1 MSDNKEESLIS
12 HLEALRETL
21 LKCIISLCVGIP
33 FTLYLAPYAL
43 NLLVKT
49 IAGEGNITFNYFSP
63 MEVFLIQLKTALVLD
78 IILCFPYMAKKIWD
92 FILPALY
99 DNEKKFIKNIVLS
112 STLLFILG
120 ASFCIFVIMPM
131 VVKFGLSFAGDNIN
145 PMFGISN
152 IINLTLMMAIAFGV
166 MFQTPLVT
174 VGVIKSGVISYES
187 ISNMRPYIIVIILI
201 LAAIFTPPD
210 VISQLMLGI
219 PTYLLFEA
227 GLLFAKLNLKKEK
240 VNE

>member
-78 IILCFPYMAKKIWD
+78 VIVCFPYMAKKIWD

-99 DNEKKFIKNIVLS
+99 DNEKKFIKNIVKKI
-112 STLLFILG
+112 TLW
-120 ASFCIFVIMPM
+120 
-131 VVKFGLSFAGDNIN
+131 
-145 PMFGISN
+145 
-152 IINLTLMMAIAFGV
+152 
-166 MFQTPLVT
+166 
-174 VGVIKSGVISYES
+174 
-187 ISNMRPYIIVIILI
+187 
-201 LAAIFTPPD
+201 
-210 VISQLMLGI
+210 
-219 PTYLLFEA
+219 
-227 GLLFAKLNLKKEK
+227 
-240 VNE
+240 